1 MKREY
6 RQRFC
11 SFFLLLYYIENSGID
26 LFQCYVDPSN
36 ERKFYSKPEVLR
48 YLKDVGVSQPVH
60 DETRNRSTS
69 SRSAIKF
76 VVREEGAEGL
86 PAGWIKETRVTQ
98 KGNKIR
104 RDPYYID
111 PVSGHLFRSKKE
123 VFRYLDTG
131 KMGRLASKSNEQS
144 SINLESRANYL
155 SSQSSVEI
163 EEKRAA
169 DSKAEEQ
176 SNGNQIQ
183 KSETAAIDN
192 DNLPEVDK
200 LKEREKKESSSES
213 TTVTEVPAENS
224 ETGIG
229 LQATNRK
236 KRKLNDKKGADLP
249 RRTSKRL
256 AGVRVNLSLESN
268 SHTRARRTA
277 GRQRSETEV
286 NCADKGDNLA
296 DSQEQVE
303 RVTIGTEAADKN
315 QESVDALPPGD
326 VNFPE
331 GLAKLGVAD
340 CKGDEKPEAP
350 LGICLKDLCQDPCIE
365 FAIKTL
371 MGAIPIG
378 DETKVSMNQ
387 GSSSNLPD
395 AVAGSCMDSSSNL
408 PDAVPGSCVDSP
420 TRDIWSDPC
429 FEFAVKTLT
438 GDIDTNMQ
446 TIQRQPP
453 HNSSETIESGLT
465 NNSMSAGFS
474 HASVSSRHSSVAEFP
489 GHKQR
494 L

>member
-1 MKREY
+1 MNK
-6 RQRFC
+6 
-11 SFFLLLYYIENSGID
+11 ENAEIYTAELSSSDGSTEKSSD
-26 LFQCYVDPSN
+26 DWLPAGWKVDVRVRKTGKKDKCYVDPSN

-48 YLKDVGVSQPVH
+48 YLKDVRVSQPVH
-60 DETRNRSTS
+60 EETQNKSIS
-69 SRSAIKF
+69 SRPAIK
-76 VVREEGAEGL
+76 EEAVEGL

-111 PVSGHLFRSKKE
+111 PESGHLFRSMKE

-131 KMGRLASKSNEQS
+131 KMVGLASKANEQS
-144 SINLESRANYL
+144 SINLESRDNSL
-155 SSQSSVEI
+155 PSSVEI
-163 EEKRAA
+163 EEKRTA
-169 DSKAEEQ
+169 DSKAEKQ
-176 SNGNQIQ
+176 FIGNEIQ

-192 DNLPEVDK
+192 DNLPEANK

-213 TTVTEVPAENS
+213 TTVTEVLVENS
-224 ETGIG
+224 HTGIG

-268 SHTRARRTA
+268 SHTRVRRAA
-277 GRQRSETEV
+277 GRQMTETEV

-296 DSQEQVE
+296 DVQEQVE
-303 RVTIGTEAADKN
+303 RVTTGTEAADSK
-315 QESVDALPPGD
+315 QDSVDALPPRD
-326 VNFPE
+326 VTFPE
-331 GLAKLGVAD
+331 ELVKLGVAD

-395 AVAGSCMDSSSNL
+395 AVPGSCMDSPSK
-408 PDAVPGSCVDSP
+408 
-420 TRDIWSDPC
+420 DIWSDPC

-438 GDIDTNMQ
+438 GEIDTNME

-465 NNSMSAGFS
+465 NNSMSAGVS

-489 GHKQR
+489 VHKQR